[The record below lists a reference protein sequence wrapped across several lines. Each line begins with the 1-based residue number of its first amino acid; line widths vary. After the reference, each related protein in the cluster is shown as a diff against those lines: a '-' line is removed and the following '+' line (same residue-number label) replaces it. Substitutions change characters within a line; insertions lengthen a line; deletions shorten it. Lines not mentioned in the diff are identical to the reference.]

1 MDALS
6 VASSN
11 PDSAERVARAQEA
24 RFDIFDKCATAE
36 GNFGPQRQ
44 QGDSYFTRPLLDGKP
59 GPRMEFDGRE
69 CVMWSVNDY
78 LGFASDAELR
88 QVAAE
93 TAAEWGASGPMGSRM
108 MSGTTTPH
116 LDLERSLADLCGKPD
131 AVLFNYGYLGVL
143 GTIQALTEPDDIL
156 IIDKM
161 SHACIVDAAR
171 MSATGR
177 NLRVF
182 RHNDLASLER
192 LLKSVQNRT
201 KGGVLILTEGVF
213 GMTGDCAP
221 LVGIVELKEKYN
233 ARLFV
238 DDAHG
243 FGVVGPGGRGAAAL
257 HGVTDSTDIYFSTFA
272 KAFASIGGFSA
283 SDHSVVEWIKYNAR
297 SQMFAKS
304 LPMIFV
310 KTAQRTLEL
319 MEIQGDDRRQQMW
332 RMSGMLADGLRSMGF
347 QVQHVPSPVVPVLLP
362 SARVVDCMA
371 WARFLRKRG
380 VFVSPVV
387 YPVVP
392 RGVALFRLIPTASH
406 RETDIEETLAGF
418 KALRDEFSLDLAV
431 DPQVIRAVYGPDA
444 AKNGK
449 A

>member
-1 MDALS
+1 M
-6 VASSN
+6 
-11 PDSAERVARAQEA
+11 
-24 RFDIFDKCATAE
+24 
-36 GNFGPQRQ
+36 
-44 QGDSYFTRPLLDGKP
+44 
-59 GPRMEFDGRE
+59 
-69 CVMWSVNDY
+69 
-78 LGFASDAELR
+78 
-88 QVAAE
+88 
-93 TAAEWGASGPMGSRM
+93 
-108 MSGTTTPH
+108 
-116 LDLERSLADLCGKPD
+116 
-131 AVLFNYGYLGVL
+131 
-143 GTIQALTEPDDIL
+143 
-156 IIDKM
+156 
-161 SHACIVDAAR
+161 
-171 MSATGR
+171 
-177 NLRVF
+177 
-182 RHNDLASLER
+182 
-192 LLKSVQNRT
+192 LKSVQNRS

-221 LVGIVELKEKYN
+221 LDGIAELKEKYN

-243 FGVVGPGGRGAAAL
+243 FGVVGPDGRGAAAL
-257 HGVTDSTDIYFSTFA
+257 HGVTDTTDIYFSTFA

-283 SDHSVVEWIKYNAR
+283 SEHSVVEWIKYNAR

-310 KTAQRTLEL
+310 KTAQRTIEL
-319 MEIQGDDRRQQMW
+319 MQSQGDDRRGQMW
-332 RMSGMLADGLRSMGF
+332 RMSGMLADGLRGMGF
-347 QVQHVPSPVVPVLLP
+347 SVHQVPSPVVPVLLP

-371 WARFLRKRG
+371 WARFLRQRG

-444 AKNGK
+444 TKGNGH
-449 A
+449 AP